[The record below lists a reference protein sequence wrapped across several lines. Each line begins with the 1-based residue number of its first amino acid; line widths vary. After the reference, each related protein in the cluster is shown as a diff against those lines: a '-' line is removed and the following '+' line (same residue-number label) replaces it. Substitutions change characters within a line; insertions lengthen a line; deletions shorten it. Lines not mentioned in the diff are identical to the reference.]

1 MLFTETLNQGEQ
13 IKGGLIVQRIV
24 DGYIYDTETAT
35 LLYTESGKN
44 VKYYMTAKRRF
55 FVYYSNNEFQ
65 VVTEAVMK
73 DFLGKYD
80 IAKYIEIFGEP
91 QEG

>member
-1 MLFTETLNQGEQ
+1 M
-13 IKGGLIVQRIV
+13 QRII
-24 DGYIYDTETAT
+24 DGYIYDTDTAT
-35 LLYTESGKN
+35 LLYTDKTRN
-44 VKYYMTAKRRF
+44 TRYYMTPNRRF
-55 FVYYSNNEFQ
+55 FVVYQNDEFQ
-65 VVTEAVMK
+65 VVTEAFIK

>member
-1 MLFTETLNQGEQ
+1 M
-13 IKGGLIVQRIV
+13 QRII
-24 DGYIYDTETAT
+24 DGYIYDTEKAI
-35 LLYTESGKN
+35 LLYTEQN
-44 VKYYMTAKRRF
+44 RNTKYYKTPNGRF
-55 FVYYSNNEFQ
+55 FVFYANDEFQ
-65 VVTEAVMK
+65 VVGESFMK

>member
-1 MLFTETLNQGEQ
+1 M
-13 IKGGLIVQRIV
+13 QRII
-24 DGYIYDTETAT
+24 DGYLYDTDTAT
-35 LLYTESGKN
+35 LIYLETTKN

-65 VVTEAVMK
+65 VVDESFMK